1 MSFNELFP
9 SWQDWVANL
18 KNVPP
23 GSIVADSVWI
33 YAVFGAA
40 HLLFLALLGGAVILL
55 NMRMLGVGMTAVSS
69 ADTERGLRPYLIIG
83 VVGVLFTGI
92 VIGWANADKL
102 YASTAFL
109 VKIISLIGAMIF
121 SFGVAATAARTD
133 GELSMPT
140 KILALVAFVFW
151 VWSMYIFSSKDGTNP
166 GSVHMIFAAFV
177 ILLGFGRAMTR
188 MIAIG
193 IGALLV
199 LAYIILAYFVF
210 GGPDNNYD
218 AVMGMYGDNGQLA
231 AWGVTQWCVNLAA
244 IAVTGLIGYELFT
257 NNSPEAKPPVTRAI
271 ALFSILCWVTVA
283 AAGRWIGLSP

>member
-23 GSIVADSVWI
+23 GNIVADSVWL

-55 NMRMLGVGMTAVSS
+55 NMRMLGVGMTAVSP
-69 ADTERGLRPYLIIG
+69 ADTERGLRPYLIVG

-92 VIGWANADKL
+92 TIGWANADKL

-109 VKIISLIGAMIF
+109 VKMISLTGAMIF
-121 SFGVAATAARTD
+121 SFGVAAAAARTD
-133 GELSMPT
+133 DKLSMQT
-140 KILALVAFVFW
+140 KILAGVAFALW
-151 VWSMYIFSSKDGTNP
+151 VWSMYVFSSKDGTNP
-166 GSVHMIFAAFV
+166 GSVHLVFAAFV
-177 ILLGFGRAMTR
+177 ILLGFARPLTR
-188 MIAIG
+188 LIG
-193 IGALLV
+193 IGVGVVLL
-199 LAYIILAYFVF
+199 LAYIILGYFVF

-218 AVMGMYGDNGQLA
+218 AVMGTYGDDGSLA

-244 IAVTGLIGYELFT
+244 IAVTALLGYEIAT
-257 NNSPEAKPPVTRAI
+257 NNSAEGKPPVTKAI

>member
-23 GSIVADSVWI
+23 GNIVADSVWL

-55 NMRMLGVGMTAVSS
+55 NMRMLGVGVTAVSS
-69 ADTERGLRPYLIIG
+69 AETEKNLRPYLIIG
-83 VVGVLFTGI
+83 VAGILFTGI

-102 YASTAFL
+102 YASTAFF
-109 VKIISLIGAMIF
+109 VKMISLAGALIF
-121 SFGVAATAARTD
+121 SFGVAAAAARSEGD
-133 GELSMPT
+133 LPMPS
-140 KILALVAFVFW
+140 KVLAGVAFLLWFW
-151 VWSMYIFSSKDGTNP
+151 AIYVFSSKDGTNP
-166 GSVHMIFAAFV
+166 GAVHMVVAAFV
-177 ILLGFGRAMTR
+177 ILLGFARPLAR
-188 MIAIG
+188 MVGIG
-193 IGALLV
+193 IGVVLL
-199 LAYIILAYFVF
+199 LAYIILGYLVF
-210 GGPDNNYD
+210 GGPDNNYE
-218 AVMGMYGDNGQLA
+218 AVMGTYGDGGTIV

-244 IAVTGLIGYELFT
+244 ISVTALLGYEIFT
-257 NNSPEAKPPVTRAI
+257 NNTPEGKPPLTKAI

>member
-23 GSIVADSVWI
+23 GNIVADSVWL

-55 NMRMLGVGMTAVSS
+55 NMRMLGVGMTSVTS
-69 ADTERGLRPYLIIG
+69 AETEKGLRPYLIIG
-83 VVGVLFTGI
+83 VVGVIFTGV

-109 VKIISLIGAMIF
+109 VKIIALVGALIF
-121 SFGVAATAARTD
+121 SFGVATVAARTE
-133 GELSMPT
+133 GELSLRTRIM
-140 KILALVAFVFW
+140 AAVAFLFW
-151 VWSMYIFSSKDGTNP
+151 LWAIYIFAAKDGTNP
-166 GSVHMIFAAFV
+166 GAVHMIVAAFV
-177 ILLGFGRAMTR
+177 ILLGFARPLTR

-193 IGALLV
+193 AAVLLLLV
-199 LAYIILAYFVF
+199 YIIFGYFVF

-218 AVMGMYGDNGQLA
+218 AVMGTYGDNGQIA
-231 AWGVTQWCVNLAA
+231 VWGVTQWCVNISALV
-244 IAVTGLIGYELFT
+244 VTGLTAWELFT
-257 NNSPEAKPPVTRAI
+257 NSRPEAKPPITRAI
-271 ALFSILCWVTVA
+271 ALFSILCWVTAA